1 MGTSIYDWSQT
12 PIENEASDGEINW
25 NENQDPGTV
34 NNSARA
40 MMARIRAHIAD
51 ITPSRASTGSA
62 NIYAINIASA
72 PSSLVD
78 GLTVAFR
85 AHQANTGSSIL
96 QVNSF
101 GSIPL
106 RSVSG
111 SALHANEI
119 MAGRPV
125 VAAYNASINEWLI
138 INGLPQLAQ
147 LYGDILTESDVQDI
161 ASAYVQANPDDVRAA
176 LWVMRPVA
184 SAVTTT
190 PPSSATDGTL
200 YLVPTGASS
209 PWNTKAGLVAEAAA
223 GSWTYHSPADGW
235 SVCPKDT
242 PGTVWLYINA
252 AWTSIAAAGSTATNR
267 KAMVVRYEQP
277 NGTDGGAVTTGS
289 RQTYPINAVV
299 NGSATNF
306 ITGAALASNK
316 ISGLPVGVYDI
327 IGSAYHYATNSFKLF
342 LVNVTTATD
351 VIVGV
356 DSYAQNNSPV
366 MASNAILVGSFEVTN
381 SAHEYAIQ
389 YRAQSNGG
397 ANSLGLS
404 GSYSEGVEIYGQFQI
419 VSAATERGSNGSTG
433 AQGPGG
439 AGYLASSATSLTI
452 GTGTQTLTTSSGLA
466 YRAGD
471 VIKIADT
478 AAPSTNYMLGT
489 ITSYSSTSMVASVT
503 ETAGS
508 GTKTAWTIS
517 LAGKTG
523 TTGTAGTNGT
533 GYGGTSSTSLLIG
546 TGSKVWGT
554 QAGLGYVVGSRIRW
568 ANSST
573 NWMEGQ
579 ITDYTS
585 TSMTVNVTKTSG
597 SGTLAFWSASIAGE
611 PGADGAGSGT
621 VTDISLSGGLESDA
635 GGTITASG
643 SGRQAISTVVET
655 TTTRAIGVGDR
666 AKLIEFTNVSAK
678 SVTLAQAQ
686 NSNRATMGFTGWFC
700 WVLNMGAGTL
710 TVTPTTSTI
719 AGAAS
724 LSLANTEGALI
735 VSDGTN
741 YKAMTFRAG
750 GAVDIYSIVNA
761 LTAETAPSISDE
773 IELQDVSVPAA
784 RRMTLQN
791 VFKVIG
797 GLAAE
802 TAPAADDILPL
813 FDTSAGTTDGITVAN
828 FFKSIAQLTADTTPD
843 VADSIA
849 TYDASASAAKSVTIS
864 NLLKTINAL
873 TEDTSPAVTADY
885 VATYDTSATAAKK
898 VLLQKIG
905 TGRISIPIDST
916 QFALGTSTTR
926 TTATIGSAPITQARN
941 VVNLGGSAGAT
952 ANTAIFCGIRIP
964 KGVSVSSLA
973 VQIEWSQATTNATA
987 GVVFTAAALCTS
999 DGDSFDQAYGT
1010 AVNCADSGGTLNT
1023 TYLTDESAAITP
1035 SNTPTAQDCLWV
1047 KIGRDVAHASDTLAQ
1062 FARISQVIFHLTT
1075 TANTAD

>member
-51 ITPSRASTGSA
+51 ITPSRASMGSA

-277 NGTDGGAVTTGS
+277 NGTHGGAVTTGS

-327 IGSAYHYATNSFKLF
+327 IGSVFHYATNSFKLF

-389 YRAQSNGG
+389 YRAHSNGG
-397 ANSLGLS
+397 PGSLGLS

-471 VIKIADT
+471 WVQLYNAG
-478 AAPSTNYMLGT
+478 GT
-489 ITSYSSTSMVASVT
+489 MHGAVTSYSGTSMVVDVT
-503 ETAGS
+503 ATAGS
-508 GTKTAWTIS
+508 GTYASWTIS
-517 LAGKTG
+517 IAGQQG
-523 TTGTAGTNGT
+523 AAGTAGTNGV
-533 GYGGTSSTSLLIG
+533 GYGGTSTTALEIG
-546 TGSKVWGT
+546 AGSKTWAT
-554 QAGLGYVVGSRIRW
+554 QASLGYVVGSRIRW
-568 ANSST
+568 SSST
-573 NWMEGQ
+573 TAYMEGTV
-579 ITDYTS
+579 TDYTG
-585 TSMTVNVTKTSG
+585 TSMTLDVDRYGG
-597 SGTLAFWSASIAGE
+597 SGTLGAWSAAVAGI
-611 PGADGAGSGT
+611 PGAAGAGSGT
-621 VTDISLSGGLESDA
+621 VTSAGLSMPAEFSV
-635 GGTITASG
+635 SG
-643 SGRQAISTVVET
+643 SPVTGSGTLVVSKVAVGPGLVYAGPVSGASAQPAF
-655 TTTRAIGVGDR
+655 RAI
-666 AKLIEFTNVSAK
+666 
-678 SVTLAQAQ
+678 
-686 NSNRATMGFTGWFC
+686 
-700 WVLNMGAGTL
+700 
-710 TVTPTTSTI
+710 
-719 AGAAS
+719 
-724 LSLANTEGALI
+724 
-735 VSDGTN
+735 
-741 YKAMTFRAG
+741 
-750 GAVDIYSIVNA
+750 
-761 LTAETAPSISDE
+761 
-773 IELQDVSVPAA
+773 
-784 RRMTLQN
+784 
-791 VFKVIG
+791 
-797 GLAAE
+797 
-802 TAPAADDILPL
+802 AADDLPVSGVTPGTYDSVTVDDAGNATAGSNPAL
-813 FDTSAGTTDGITVAN
+813 TNGTFAPASVTVSGGKITGVAAGTAALPTFQRFTYPSDGGPQTWNKPSGCKAIRYQAVGGGGQGGGCTLAAGGVGPGGGAGAPAEGWLDVT
-828 FFKSIAQLTADTTPD
+828 SIASL
-843 VADSIA
+843 
-849 TYDASASAAKSVTIS
+849 
-864 NLLKTINAL
+864 TIN
-873 TEDTSPAVTADY
+873 
-885 VATYDTSATAAKK
+885 
-898 VLLQKIG
+898 IG
-905 TGRISIPIDST
+905 K
-916 QFALGTSTTR
+916 
-926 TTATIGSAPITQARN
+926 
-941 VVNLGGSAGAT
+941 GGSAGA
-952 ANTAIFCGIRIP
+952 
-964 KGVSVSSLA
+964 V
-973 VQIEWSQATTNATA
+973 
-987 GVVFTAAALCTS
+987 AAAGEDGGMTS
-999 DGDSFDQAYGT
+999 IANGAT
-1010 AVNCADSGGTLNT
+1010 NIVTCPGGKGGPLNT
-1023 TYLTDESAAITP
+1023 SVTTAQVIAAFGGLGGGPVTGLAGSFFSANYGAAGGNSARTSAAILV
-1035 SNTPTAQDCLWV
+1035 SGA
-1047 KIGRDVAHASDTLAQ
+1047 GASSPFGMGAPAKGGNSGVVNSTGGAGLGFGSGGSGCVQVDTTNNGTHKGGSGAPGL
-1062 FARISQVIFHLTT
+1062 VIIEEFY
-1075 TANTAD
+1075 